1 MNRRPRGFLINRG
14 AKCQLELQ
22 GYGKFQVVFQMRGV
36 CFTVHNNRR
45 LWGTVRGQI
54 ITAEVG
60 EEGLEPPTS
69 RM

>member
-1 MNRRPRGFLINRG
+1 MIRIPRGSLKCRG
-14 AKCQLELQ
+14 AKCQLMLR
-22 GYGKFQVVFQMRGV
+22 GLGKVRVVLRKRGV
-36 CFTVHNNRR
+36 CVTVQNNRR
-45 LWGTVRGQI
+45 LVGTVRGKI